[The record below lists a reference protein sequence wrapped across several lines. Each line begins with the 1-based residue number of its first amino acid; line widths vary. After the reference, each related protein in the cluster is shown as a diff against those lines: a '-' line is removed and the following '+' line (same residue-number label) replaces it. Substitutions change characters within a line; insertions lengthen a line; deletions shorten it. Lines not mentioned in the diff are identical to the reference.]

1 LSVLVFSPCQDLNPP
16 FILSSNQLSY
26 PPQRAPMLA
35 NTFTHTLSGL
45 SERMINHNLP
55 ISSKKLTNTKTSFV
69 NWWWTETPSRIKLTI
84 WNESKK
90 QVIILNSFSQQICKS
105 CNTTI
110 NCADKSRYWFYY
122 FNLILWIDE
131 FIKSWNIWKKKI

>member
-1 LSVLVFSPCQDLNPP
+1 VLVFSPCQDLNPP

-35 NTFTHTLSGL
+35 NTFTHTLPGL

-55 ISSKKLTNTKTSFV
+55 ISSKKLTNTKNFICKLVMNRNSF
-69 NWWWTETPSRIKLTI
+69 PDIKLTI
-84 WNESKK
+84 WNKSKK
-90 QVIILNSFSQQICKS
+90 QVIILNSFSQQICKP